1 MSTGVPL
8 GMTIKDGL
16 LITSESMSNPAVGFY
31 EDGTAIIGR
40 TNLNIRI
47 ESPYLTAPIGSIH
60 LNKTVTKASGVMLY
74 TRVFGNDNTNK
85 ATIPTYNV
93 LLTVDSEELRFND
106 TVEATVESVSSATGP
121 TFIPPGRLLLTIAS
135 ETDYPGNLAN
145 LYRLVP
151 GIRSPLLSVRIRH
164 GTMLYML
171 LEREK
176 SSSRRA
182 LTWLLPTRRFIPA
195 RL

>member
-1 MSTGVPL
+1 
-8 GMTIKDGL
+8 
-16 LITSESMSNPAVGFY
+16 
-31 EDGTAIIGR
+31 
-40 TNLNIRI
+40 
-47 ESPYLTAPIGSIH
+47 
-60 LNKTVTKASGVMLY
+60 MLY
-74 TRVFGNDNTNK
+74 TGVLATTIRK

-93 LLTVDSEELRFND
+93 LLTVDSEELRLND
-106 TVEATVESVSSATGP
+106 TVEATVESVSNATGP

-145 LYRLVP
+145 LSGLVSGDP
-151 GIRSPLLSVRIRH
+151 VTLLSVRILH

-176 SSSRRA
+176 NSSRRA
-182 LTWLLPTRRFIPA
+182 LMWLLQTRRSIPA